1 MAEGETTKTCL
12 RESNVQGRLEK
23 ELRKLMAKLAL
34 NENIEVVWQPDVAK
48 GVSGEVRQSVIFIY
62 ETREEEALSALRHE
76 LIDYCITSR
85 VVEPL
90 VNLVNLL
97 IKSREAE
104 IYKEKEKL
112 VDVFSK
118 LVDQ

>member
-1 MAEGETTKTCL
+1 MKTCL
-12 RESNVQGRLEK
+12 GESNVQGRLEK

-34 NENIEVVWQPDVAK
+34 NENIKVVWLPDATK
-48 GVSGEVRQSVIFIY
+48 EVSGEVKQNVIFIY
-62 ETREEEALSALRHE
+62 EAREEEAVSALRHE

-85 VVEPL
+85 IVNPL

-112 VDVFSK
+112 VDVFSN
-118 LVDQ
+118 LMDQ